1 MNALRLMLGTL
12 TVLRVAPPTSVDRRT
27 AGAAMLLAPL
37 GGLVL
42 AVPPVLLLSLRI
54 GPTLLL
60 AALTVGALALLTR
73 ALHLDGLAD
82 TADGLGSGR
91 SGADALAVMRR
102 SDIGPFGVVTLL
114 LVRLVQVAA
123 LSSLVSLGLGEAA
136 VLAALLVSRG
146 VLPVLCTAAF
156 PAARTDGLG
165 QAVAASVSR
174 GAAVVSLACV
184 VVVPALGAAGIAELA
199 WSQPPAQQVVPDDYL
214 EYGWVAVTGPAYFGG
229 PFADWFGGSVGVAV
243 GATMLVSGLLA
254 VAAAVLLARQCVRR
268 FGGVTGD
275 VYGAC
280 VEVAF
285 STMLV
290 VPALLLP

>member
-1 MNALRLMLGTL
+1 VNALRLMLGTL

-27 AGAAMLLAPL
+27 AGGAMLLAPL

-42 AVPPVLLLSLRI
+42 AVPLVLLLFLLNASA
-54 GPTLLL
+54 PLL
-60 AALTVGALALLTR
+60 AALTVGLLALLTR

-91 SGADALAVMRR
+91 SFADALEVMRR

-114 LVRLVQVAA
+114 LVLLVQVAA
-123 LSSLVSLGLGEAA
+123 LSSLVSLGFGEAA

-146 VLPVLCTAAF
+146 VLPLLCTSAF
-156 PAARTDGLG
+156 PAARTTGLG
-165 QAVAASVSR
+165 HAVAASVSR
-174 GAAVVSLACV
+174 GAAVVSLGCV
-184 VVVPALGAAGIAELA
+184 VLVAAAAAAGLAELA
-199 WSQPPAQQVVPDDYL
+199 WH
-214 EYGWVAVTGPAYFGG
+214 GWVPPYGSDLGWIAVTGPGYHRG
-229 PFADWFGGSVGVAV
+229 PFADLVGGSVGVAV
-243 GATMLVSGLLA
+243 GATVLLSGLVA
-254 VAAAVLLARQCVRR
+254 VAAAVLLARRCVRR

-280 VEVAF
+280 VELAF
-285 STMLV
+285 TTMLV